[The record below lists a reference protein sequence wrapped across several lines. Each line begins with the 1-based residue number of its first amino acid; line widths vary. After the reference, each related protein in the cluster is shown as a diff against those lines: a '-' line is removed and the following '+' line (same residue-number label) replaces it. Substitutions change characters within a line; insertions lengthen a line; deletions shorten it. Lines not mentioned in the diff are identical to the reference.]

1 MRVGLIAVLLMT
13 PIGIAFY
20 LAPSGNVA
28 MVLYVPFVYFAS
40 APFGVAPAAIQQ
52 IMPNAMRGQASAIYI
67 FLVSVIGLGLGPTA
81 VALVTDYVF
90 YDNYAIRYSLMIVGC
105 AAQLIAAIFLWFGL
119 KPFAAS
125 LDRLKLWMMANS

>member
-1 MRVGLIAVLLMT
+1 MRVGMLAVLLLT
-13 PIGIAFY
+13 PVGIAFY
-20 LAPSGNVA
+20 LAPNGNVA
-28 MVLYVPFVYFAS
+28 MWLYVPLVYFAS

-67 FLVSVIGLGLGPTA
+67 FLISVIGLGLGPTA

-90 YDNYAIRYSLMIVGC
+90 HDNYAIKYSLLIVGG
-105 AAQLIAAIFLWFGL
+105 AAQLIAALILWLGM

-125 LDRLKLWMMANS
+125 LDRLKVWMAVNS